1 MQYTKLSVEGT
12 GDTTETKS
20 THVFLLVLSTEMVG
34 IKNRGSQMHKVK
46 TKYDRKYK
54 NKYEYCIP
62 CKICLKPFEPESK
75 EDVCPECGGKNGA

>member
-1 MQYTKLSVEGT
+1 
-12 GDTTETKS
+12 
-20 THVFLLVLSTEMVG
+20 
-34 IKNRGSQMHKVK
+34 MHKVK